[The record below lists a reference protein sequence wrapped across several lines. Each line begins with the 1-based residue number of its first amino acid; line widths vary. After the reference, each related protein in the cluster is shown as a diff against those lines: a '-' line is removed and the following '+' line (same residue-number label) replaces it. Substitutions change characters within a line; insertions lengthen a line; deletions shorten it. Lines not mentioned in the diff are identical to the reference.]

1 MIRLPQIQ
9 LSIVVPTFNES
20 QNVKE
25 LLHRIETTLG
35 ATGWEVIFVDDDSP
49 DKTAS
54 VVRDIARVDSRV
66 RCLQRI
72 DRRGLSSAVIDGML
86 TSSAVRQN

>member
-1 MIRLPQIQ
+1 MISLPPIQ

-20 QNVKE
+20 QNVQE
-25 LLHRIETTLG
+25 LLRRLETTLG

-72 DRRGLSSAVIDGML
+72 DRRGLSSAVIEG
-86 TSSAVRQN
+86 